1 MSEIQFICVD
11 CQELFMEEL
20 DKNCCTCGGL
30 LIIKTIKSTFNDE
43 WIDSENRTM
52 WKYYRA
58 LSVQK
63 KQREWEKV
71 SLGEGNTVLEK
82 LDSDN
87 QHIFLKLENTLTIQ
101 SYISRC
107 SALLVTKLLE
117 STIQNILIT
126 EATCMSLSVA
136 KYAKHAQIACELALP
151 ENTACQLVEAHRI
164 EGVRVSD
171 FVSDQE
177 SAADNFILPDFHPY
191 MIEGAKTYAYEIWEQ
206 LGRQQPD
213 IVTFSVESSLLA
225 IGAYYGFKDLLEHH
239 LIEKLPRFIIVDIQS
254 TSLPVKR
261 KAASIPQ
268 PLYKELIKIIK
279 ETDGHLQTITKT
291 EIIQASK
298 ALFMRGYQIDE
309 QSAATYAGCM
319 RYYRD
324 FSIKNESIVIPLSN
338 INEKRK
344 SK

>member
-1 MSEIQFICVD
+1 
-11 CQELFMEEL
+11 MEET

-30 LIIKTIKSTFNDE
+30 LIIKPIKSTFNDE

-58 LSVQK
+58 LSVQAN
-63 KQREWEKV
+63 QREWEKV
-71 SLGEGNTVLEK
+71 SLGEGDTALEK

-87 QHIFLKLENTLTIQ
+87 QHIFLKLENSLPSQ
-101 SYISRC
+101 SYIDRC
-107 SALLVTKLLE
+107 SVLLVTKLLE
-117 STIQNILIT
+117 NAIQNILIT
-126 EATCMSLSVA
+126 ETTYMSLSVA
-136 KYAKHAQIACELALP
+136 KYAKHAQIACELAFP
-151 ENTACQLVEAHRI
+151 EDPSRELVNTYKY

-171 FVSDQE
+171 LVHNQE
-177 SAADNFILPDFHPY
+177 PPATTFILPVFHPY
-191 MIEGAKTYAYEIWEQ
+191 MIDGAKTYAYEIWEQ
-206 LGRQQPD
+206 LGHRHPD
-213 IVTFSVESSLLA
+213 IVTFSVESSMLA
-225 IGAYYGFKDLLEHH
+225 VGTYYGFKDLLDNH

-254 TSLPVKR
+254 TFQPIKS
-261 KAASIPQ
+261 KAASIPH
-268 PLYKELIKIIK
+268 PLYKELIKIVE

-309 QSAATYAGCM
+309 QSAAAYAGCM

-324 FSIKNESIVIPLSN
+324 YSIKNESIVIPLSN
-338 INEKRK
+338 FNEKRK

>member
-11 CQELFMEEL
+11 CQELFMEET

-30 LIIKTIKSTFNDE
+30 LIIKTSKSIFKDN
-43 WIDSENRTM
+43 WIVGENQTM
-52 WKYYRA
+52 WKYY
-58 LSVQK
+58 LVVSVQANK
-63 KQREWEKV
+63 RAWEKV
-71 SLGEGNTVLEK
+71 SLGEGNTVLDK

-87 QHIFLKLENTLTIQ
+87 QHIYLKLENTLPSQ
-101 SYISRC
+101 SYIDRC

-117 STIQNILIT
+117 KKIQNILIM

-151 ENTACQLVEAHRI
+151 ENTACQLVDAYRN

-177 SAADNFILPDFHPY
+177 SAANNFILPDFHPY

-206 LGRQQPD
+206 LGHRHPD
-213 IVTFSVESSLLA
+213 IVTFSVETSMLA
-225 IGAYYGFKDLLEHH
+225 VGTYYGFKDLLEHH
-239 LIEKLPRFIIVDIQS
+239 LIGKLPRFIIVDIQS
-254 TSLPVKR
+254 TSLPVKS
-261 KAASIPQ
+261 KAVSIPQ
-268 PLYKELIKIIK
+268 PLYKELIKMIK

-309 QSAATYAGCM
+309 QSAAAYAGCM

-338 INEKRK
+338 FSEIGK